1 MAVTISFLVYRAEL
15 GASTGPRDGCD
26 PFAWQANGDSLP
38 SDHRARGS
46 KQFCRLPSTSQPRP
60 LEPPTVCGLSAV
72 HHRFEVRARR
82 LRRDRHGRPLACSDH
97 CLLRSALAVQGRPC
111 RNACASW
118 RGNTTAV
125 ERQSHHAHDAVAD
138 GVLQSRHTLGMRSA
152 RRQRFSVCR
161 RVVQENTVHLLRCHR
176 RCSHGP
182 VGPGHLSTMP
192 AAPRSSQNS
201 TKPPQAHDIG
211 SMFRLIMHKVEIRA
225 GPLTIPTAGVSM
237 TRKPG

>member
-1 MAVTISFLVYRAEL
+1 MSEQPEQTAEPGDAVPHILRQWLLPFRFWFTAPSWDP
-15 GASTGPRDGCD
+15 STGPRDVCD

-60 LEPPTVCGLSAV
+60 LEPPTVCGPSAV

-97 CLLRSALAVQGRPC
+97 CLLRSALADRGHLC
-111 RNACASW
+111 RNTGASW

-125 ERQSHHAHDAVAD
+125 ERQSHHANDSVAA

-152 RRQRFSVCR
+152 RRQRFFR
-161 RVVQENTVHLLRCHR
+161 
-176 RCSHGP
+176 
-182 VGPGHLSTMP
+182 MP
-192 AAPRSSQNS
+192 PR
-201 TKPPQAHDIG
+201 G
-211 SMFRLIMHKVEIRA
+211 
-225 GPLTIPTAGVSM
+225 
-237 TRKPG
+237 TRKHSSPSQMPSALFVWSCGTRTFIDNARRTPKFPKFNQAGSGA